1 VNDSVKELKSEN
13 GKMRTDMQ
21 KLSVPRVNESTKVIK
36 EASAK
41 DGRKPE
47 EQNRPQKR

>member
-1 VNDSVKELKSEN
+1 MKSEN

-21 KLSVPRVNESTKVIK
+21 KISVPRVTESNKIIK

-41 DGRKPE
+41 DLRKPE
-47 EQNRPQKR
+47 EQKRQQKR